1 MSIYS
6 NIKFEQRIYLNNNLK
21 KCHDLGHLSFSLNR
35 ANQINMSKLDKRLPK
50 NATKFGDHLSIIS
63 VGNDVRRLFIFLTLV
78 APKRG

>member
-6 NIKFEQRIYLNNNLK
+6 NIKFEHRICFNNNLK
-21 KCHDLGHLSFSLNR
+21 KCNDLGYLSLSLNR
-35 ANQINMSKLDKRLPK
+35 ANQNNMSKLDKRLPK

-63 VGNDVRRLFIFLTLV
+63 VGNDVQKFFLFLVLV